1 MRKAVVSRFRLHDPT
16 GMLVEVP
23 LAPRPCGG
31 WPWCA
36 GHPNGERCVATRR
49 DVSRYVEPGAET
61 CDAAGP
67 PGPIEARPSP
77 AYPPEPVVTSRR
89 RARVRIAVVGTGIAG
104 ASTAWLLSGRHEVH
118 VFEREGRPGGHTH
131 TVDAARGDGTSIG
144 VDTGFIVYN
153 EATYPL
159 LVRLF
164 DELGVATQASDM
176 SWSLRCER
184 CDLEYAGSARGIV
197 AQPGNLASPGYL
209 RMLGDIARFNR
220 LGARLV
226 ADPRTTDLTIGR
238 FLEVAGFGH
247 GFRHHYLLPM
257 AAAIWSSGTGAI
269 EGFPLATLLRFFAN
283 HGLLGVTT
291 HHAWRTV
298 VGGTSSYLG
307 PLMAP
312 YRDRL
317 HLSSPVAAVQRDGDG
332 VDLLLTDGSRGRF
345 DAVVLAAH
353 ADESLAMLAEP
364 SDAERELLS
373 AWEYS
378 VNDAWLHTDPALL
391 PRRRAA
397 WASWNYLLD
406 DCTRPTEQVS
416 LSYHMNRLQSLEE
429 DREYVVTLNPST
441 PPSPASVLRR
451 MSYTHPRYTP
461 DGVASQAELDELNGR
476 QRTFFVGA
484 YQRYGFHEDGLWSAV
499 RAAQHL
505 GVRWPV

>member
-1 MRKAVVSRFRLHDPT
+1 M
-16 GMLVEVP
+16 
-23 LAPRPCGG
+23 
-31 WPWCA
+31 
-36 GHPNGERCVATRR
+36 
-49 DVSRYVEPGAET
+49 
-61 CDAAGP
+61 
-67 PGPIEARPSP
+67 
-77 AYPPEPVVTSRR
+77 
-89 RARVRIAVVGTGIAG
+89 RIAVVGTGISG
-104 ASTAWLLSGRHEVH
+104 AAAAWLLSRRHEVH

-131 TVDAARGDGTSIG
+131 TVAVPRGDGSSLG

-197 AQPGNLASPGYL
+197 AQPTNLASPGYL
-209 RMLGDIARFNR
+209 RMLADIARFNR
-220 LGARLV
+220 LGARLTD
-226 ADPRTTDLTIGR
+226 DPRTTSLTIGR

-247 GFRHHYLLPM
+247 GFRAHSLLPM
-257 AAAIWSSGTGAI
+257 AAAIWSSGTGTI
-269 EGFPLATLLRFFAN
+269 EAFPLATLLRFFAN

-298 VGGTSSYLG
+298 VGGTSAYLA
-307 PLMAP
+307 PLTAP
-312 YRDRL
+312 FRDRL
-317 HLSSPVAAVQRDGDG
+317 HLTSPVSEVRRDRDG
-332 VDLLLTDGSRGRF
+332 VDLAFGDGATHRF

-353 ADESLAMLAEP
+353 ADESLAMLADP
-364 SDAERELLS
+364 SERERTLLS

-378 VNDAWLHTDPALL
+378 VNDTVLHTDTELL
-391 PRRRAA
+391 PRRRSA

-406 DCTRPTEQVS
+406 DCTRPSEQVS

-429 DREYVVTLNPST
+429 PREYVVTLNPAT
-441 PPSPASVLRR
+441 PPAPASVLRHLT
-451 MSYTHPRYTP
+451 YTHPRYTRASV
-461 DGVASQAELDELNGR
+461 VAQAELDELNGR
-476 QRTFFVGA
+476 RRTFYVGA

-505 GVRWPV
+505 GVRWPT